1 MEASFYF
8 ILFFYIIQLLS
19 APQSAAM
26 GKFVKCGKMHYQ
38 YCHNGGVKS
47 KSSLDAAFNPI

>member
-47 KSSLDAAFNPI
+47 KRSLDAAFNPI